1 MNAFVNFVFCL
12 NHFYLLYYGCII
24 IIKFNVLFFHQDK
37 LQEVADLLTLS
48 PSQISLIAK
57 GGHERNIAQPPG
69 FQGFISNKDFTPDS
83 LIAGALESAF
93 YEMVSVSAFVCKF
106 VFGLVLVTFLL
117 LLFSLCL
124 FFSLSFSL
132 VLILI

>member
-1 MNAFVNFVFCL
+1 MYC
-12 NHFYLLYYGCII
+12 
-24 IIKFNVLFFHQDK
+24 FFQQDK

-69 FQGFISNKDFTPDS
+69 FQGFISNRDFTPDS

-93 YEMVSVSAFVCKF
+93 YEMVNMVNLSVIVCMQNCF
-106 VFGLVLVTFLL
+106 WSGVSV
-117 LLFSLCL
+117 LFSSYNYYYFLYAFFL
-124 FFSLSFSL
+124 FKINFYTFFVSQIIIQIA
-132 VLILI
+132 LIPF